1 MPTIDKFS
9 LGLGVAAGIAAA
21 GVLVLLR
28 RKKAK
33 PIAADLTVYYWPMKG
48 RAGSVI
54 RILRAAGVP
63 FTHKSEF
70 SEIAGV
76 GGAFGAKDTTCFAPP
91 IVVNGDVMVS
101 QSTAA
106 CMYVGRLC
114 GFDEGMD
121 EDKAP
126 QLMSDLIDTFENGIG
141 KAAMEGGAAL
151 KIFLEGK
158 GDGKPS
164 RFAMLM
170 GNLERN
176 VKGPFFFGSKP
187 TPVDFMLT
195 ALTDWQDE
203 GKMDRL
209 KVEKGFDP
217 WAAYPKVAG
226 VVAGVRALDP
236 GTPYPFPTV
245 MENYK
250 AKDALFEAYK

>member
-1 MPTIDKFS
+1 
-9 LGLGVAAGIAAA
+9 
-21 GVLVLLR
+21 
-28 RKKAK
+28 
-33 PIAADLTVYYWPMKG
+33 
-48 RAGSVI
+48 
-54 RILRAAGVP
+54 
-63 FTHKSEF
+63 
-70 SEIAGV
+70 
-76 GGAFGAKDTTCFAPP
+76 
-91 IVVNGDVMVS
+91 
-101 QSTAA
+101 
-106 CMYVGRLC
+106 
-114 GFDEGMD
+114 
-121 EDKAP
+121 
-126 QLMSDLIDTFENGIG
+126 
-141 KAAMEGGAAL
+141 
-151 KIFLEGK
+151 
-158 GDGKPS
+158 
-164 RFAMLM
+164 MLM

>member
-1 MPTIDKFS
+1 M
-9 LGLGVAAGIAAA
+9 
-21 GVLVLLR
+21 
-28 RKKAK
+28 
-33 PIAADLTVYYWPMKG
+33 
-48 RAGSVI
+48 
-54 RILRAAGVP
+54 
-63 FTHKSEF
+63 
-70 SEIAGV
+70 
-76 GGAFGAKDTTCFAPP
+76 
-91 IVVNGDVMVS
+91 VNGDVMVS

-126 QLMSDLIDTFENGIG
+126 QLMIDLVDTFENGIG

-151 KIFLEGK
+151 KIFLEQGRRQAVA
-158 GDGKPS
+158 P
-164 RFAMLM
+164 FAMLM
-170 GNLERN
+170 GNLSATS
-176 VKGPFFFGSKP
+176 KGPSSSGTKP

-209 KVEKGFDP
+209 KVEKGLDP
-217 WAAYPKVAG
+217 WAAYPKLAG

>member
-1 MPTIDKFS
+1 MPTIDKLS

-28 RKKAK
+28 RKKAR

-126 QLMSDLIDTFENGIG
+126 QLMNDLVDTFENGIG

-176 VKGPFFFGSKP
+176 VKGPIFFGSTQTFTSLFSPKDDP
-187 TPVDFMLT
+187 DDVVIDF
-195 ALTDWQDE
+195 TDSRV
-203 GKMDRL
+203 MDQSAMEVRGPC
-209 KVEKGFDP
+209 EAT
-217 WAAYPKVAG
+217 WMMAAAQP
-226 VVAGVRALDP
+226 RR
-236 GTPYPFPTV
+236 
-245 MENYK
+245 
-250 AKDALFEAYK
+250 

>member
-1 MPTIDKFS
+1 
-9 LGLGVAAGIAAA
+9 
-21 GVLVLLR
+21 
-28 RKKAK
+28 
-33 PIAADLTVYYWPMKG
+33 
-48 RAGSVI
+48 
-54 RILRAAGVP
+54 
-63 FTHKSEF
+63 
-70 SEIAGV
+70 
-76 GGAFGAKDTTCFAPP
+76 
-91 IVVNGDVMVS
+91 
-101 QSTAA
+101 
-106 CMYVGRLC
+106 MYVGRLC

-126 QLMSDLIDTFENGIG
+126 QLMIDLVDTFENGIG